1 MFIIKSLLIFVFY
14 YCRVGSKEGGTRFL
28 NFVDSTLG
36 YRHLLQQSDLDRALS
51 LCTGMKGK
59 LKSRFIVLSDERV
72 LPPPPPREVRGKRKQ
87 PSDDAQDG
95 RKRNRSRVRTP
106 LPGSVQTTSVQSSN
120 QASSAIPPS
129 SVNAVPLLNK
139 PGNLTA
145 SGQFFTQGA
154 SVLPSTSDPLSIQ
167 GAASY
172 PPSSS
177 QGYFT
182 APAIQQN
189 LIPRVVSLLQ
199 RPFSVPPPIME
210 VDAASNQSSLSTED
224 WASAN
229 SDETVIQ

>member
-1 MFIIKSLLIFVFY
+1 MFY

-36 YRHLLQQSDLDRALS
+36 YCHLLQQSDLDRALS

-59 LKSRFIVLSDERV
+59 LKSRFIV
-72 LPPPPPREVRGKRKQ
+72 
-87 PSDDAQDG
+87 
-95 RKRNRSRVRTP
+95 
-106 LPGSVQTTSVQSSN
+106 VQSSN
-120 QASSAIPPS
+120 QAPSAIPAS

-139 PGNLTA
+139 PGSLTA
-145 SGQFFTQGA
+145 SGQFFNQGA